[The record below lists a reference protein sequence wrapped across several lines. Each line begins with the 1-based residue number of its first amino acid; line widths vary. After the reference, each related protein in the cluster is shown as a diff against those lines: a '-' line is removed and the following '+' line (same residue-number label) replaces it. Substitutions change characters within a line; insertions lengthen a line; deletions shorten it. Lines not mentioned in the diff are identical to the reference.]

1 MGAAISL
8 FRRRVRTRRADRPVQ
23 ARRQAT
29 GWWGVAVNLK
39 SNLKHD
45 AVGLLAAGVAFY
57 ALLALVPTLV
67 ALVSLYG
74 LVADPSDI
82 ERTVDDLLAAA
93 PTEVQDLVR
102 SQLSSIV
109 DSSASGLRL
118 GALVGLA
125 AALWSASSGMKHLMT
140 AVNRGYHR
148 TETRGFVK
156 LRVTSLAL
164 TVGLMVVGAA
174 ALLGLVIWPQ
184 TLDRDGA
191 TGVARDVLMI
201 ARWPLLAAVIVVGLA
216 IIYRFAPDHDE
227 PRWSWASAGA
237 VAAAALWL
245 LASFGFTLYTANF
258 GSYNETYGA
267 LGAIVVVMLW
277 LYIGAFAVIAGAEL
291 NGQLAEISAARPA
304 AAATTA
310 PASSPATPPRD
321 RPVASPG

>member
-1 MGAAISL
+1 MNAAATL
-8 FRRRVRTRRADRPVQ
+8 FRRKARTGRRDRTGQAVRKRAP
-23 ARRQAT
+23 T

-39 SNLKHD
+39 NDIKHD

-102 SQLSSIV
+102 SQLSAIV
-109 DSSASGLRL
+109 DSSASGLKL
-118 GALVGLA
+118 GALAGLA

-140 AVNRGYHR
+140 AVNRGYHQ
-148 TETRGFVK
+148 TETRGFLE
-156 LRVTSLAL
+156 LRATSLAL
-164 TVGLMVVGAA
+164 TVGFMVVGAA
-174 ALLGLVIWPQ
+174 ALFGLVIGPQ

-191 TGVARDVLMI
+191 AGVARDVLMV

-216 IIYRFAPDHDE
+216 ILYRFAPDHDE

-237 VAAAALWL
+237 VAAAVLWL
-245 LASFGFTLYTANF
+245 LASLGFTLYTANF
-258 GSYNETYGA
+258 GKYNETYGA

-291 NGQLAEISAARPA
+291 NGQLSEIRAARPA
-304 AAATTA
+304 AAAGA
-310 PASSPATPPRD
+310 RD
-321 RPVASPG
+321 E

>member
-1 MGAAISL
+1 MAAAISQ
-8 FRRRVRTRRADRPVQ
+8 FRRWAGTGRANRTARQRRRP
-23 ARRQAT
+23 AT
-29 GWWGVAVNLK
+29 GWWGVATRLK
-39 SNLKHD
+39 ADIKND

-102 SQLSSIV
+102 SQLSAIV
-109 DSSASGLRL
+109 DSSASGLKV

-148 TETRGFVK
+148 SETRGFLK
-156 LRVTSLAL
+156 LRAVSLAL
-164 TVGLMVVGAA
+164 TVGLMVLGAV
-174 ALLGLVIWPQ
+174 ALLGLVIGPQ
-184 TLDRDGA
+184 ALSRTGA
-191 TGVARDVLMI
+191 TGFARSVLMV

-216 IIYRFAPDHDE
+216 IVYRFAPDDAE
-227 PRWSWASAGA
+227 ARWSWASAGA
-237 VAAAALWL
+237 VAAAAVWL
-245 LASFGFTLYTANF
+245 LASLGFTLYTANF

-267 LGAIVVVMLW
+267 LGAVVVVMLW

-304 AAATTA
+304 ATAA
-310 PASSPATPPRD
+310 
-321 RPVASPG
+321 